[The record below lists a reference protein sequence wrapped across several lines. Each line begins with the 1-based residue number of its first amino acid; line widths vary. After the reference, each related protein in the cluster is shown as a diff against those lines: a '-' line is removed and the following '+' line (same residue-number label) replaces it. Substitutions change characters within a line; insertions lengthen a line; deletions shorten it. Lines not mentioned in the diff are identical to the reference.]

1 MDKPKVRKENHVKKR
16 MMFSLMSLALVITVL
31 SPCPDNTPAQTYPTK
46 PINFIVPFPPGTGN
60 DVIAR
65 TIGDK
70 LSKSLGK
77 SVVIDNK
84 AGATGGIGGEAAAK
98 APPDGY
104 TIIIASS
111 TLSINMSVSKVNY
124 DLVKDFAPVVLV
136 GTMPYT
142 LLVPVSLPVK
152 SVKELVDL
160 AKSKPGQL
168 NFGSNGVGG
177 APHLLAEML
186 KTAGKIDIVH
196 VPYKG
201 TNEVVAD
208 LLAGRVQL
216 LFAPLVTG
224 RPLVKDG
231 KLRALGV
238 CENKRSPV
246 LPDVPTM
253 AEAGFPALD
262 IPNWYAILAPA
273 GTPKAIVTQLNTEV
287 AKIMGMSDVKE
298 RLSNLGVEPRS
309 STPEEAAAFIK
320 RDVATWAKVIKDSG
334 AQMK

>member
-1 MDKPKVRKENHVKKR
+1 VKI
-16 MMFSLMSLALVITVL
+16 SVIGLASLALIAAAVV
-31 SPCPDNTPAQTYPTK
+31 PYPDSALAQSYPTK
-46 PINFIVPFPPGTGN
+46 QINFIAPFPPGTGN

-77 SVVIDNK
+77 SVVVDNRS
-84 AGATGGIGGEAAAK
+84 GATGAIGAEATAK

-104 TIIIASS
+104 TIIIAST
-111 TLSINMSVSKVNY
+111 TLSINMGVSRVNY
-124 DLVKDFAPVVLV
+124 DLVKDFAPVILV

-142 LLVPVSLPVK
+142 LLVPASLPVK
-152 SVKELVDL
+152 SVKELIEL
-160 AKSKPGQL
+160 AKSKPGKL
-168 NFGSNGVGG
+168 NFGTNGIGG

-186 KTAGKIDIVH
+186 IAAAKIDIVN
-196 VPYKG
+196 VAYKG
-201 TNEVVAD
+201 TTEAVAD

-216 LFAPLVTG
+216 MFAPLVTG
-224 RPLVKDG
+224 SPLIKAG
-231 KLRALGV
+231 QLRALGV

-273 GTPKAIVTQLNTEV
+273 GTPKAIVTRLNTEV
-287 AKIMGMSDVKE
+287 AKIMEMADVKQ
-298 RLSNLGVEPRS
+298 RFSNLGVEPRS

-320 RDVATWAKVIKDSG
+320 HDVATWAKVIKDSG

>member
-1 MDKPKVRKENHVKKR
+1 MKIKWMLRLV
-16 MMFSLMSLALVITVL
+16 SLAMVATILALYPNSTM
-31 SPCPDNTPAQTYPTK
+31 AQTYPTK
-46 PINFIVPFPPGTGN
+46 PVNFIVPFPPGTGN

-65 TIGDK
+65 IIGEK
-70 LSKSLGK
+70 LTKSLGK
-77 SVVIDNK
+77 PVVIDNK

-98 APPDGY
+98 AAPDGY

-124 DLVKDFAPVVLV
+124 DLVKDFAPLILV
-136 GTMPYT
+136 GTMPYS

-152 SVKELVDL
+152 SIKELVEL

-186 KTAGKIDIVH
+186 KMVGKIDIVH

-201 TNEVVAD
+201 TNEVIAD

-224 RPLVKDG
+224 RPLVLDG

-238 CENKRSPV
+238 CGAKRSPA

-253 AEAGFPALD
+253 AEAGFPTLD

-273 GTPKAIVTQLNTEV
+273 GTPKAIVTRLNTEV
-287 AKIMGMSDVKE
+287 AKIMGMADVKE
-298 RLSNLGVEPRS
+298 RLVLQGVEPRS
-309 STPEEAAAFIK
+309 TTPEEATTYIK
-320 RDVATWAKVIKDSG
+320 QDVATWAKVIKDSG
-334 AQMK
+334 VQMK

>member
-1 MDKPKVRKENHVKKR
+1 MNKKWTLS
-16 MMFSLMSLALVITVL
+16 FMSLALVAAVFGL
-31 SPCPDNTPAQTYPTK
+31 YPDSAPAQTFPTK
-46 PINFIVPFPPGTGN
+46 PITFIVPFPPGTGN

-65 TIGDK
+65 IIGDK

-77 SVVIDNK
+77 PVVIDNK
-84 AGATGGIGGEAAAK
+84 AGAAGAIGGEAAAK
-98 APPDGY
+98 APPDSHS
-104 TIIIASS
+104 IIIAST

-124 DLVKDFAPVVLV
+124 DLVKDFAPVILL
-136 GTMPYT
+136 GTMPYS
-142 LLVPVSLPVK
+142 LLVPMSVPAK
-152 SVKELVDL
+152 SIKELVEL
-160 AKSKPGQL
+160 ARSKPGQF
-168 NFGSNGVGG
+168 NFGSNGIGG

-186 KTAGKIDIVH
+186 KLVGKIDIVH

-224 RPLVKDG
+224 RPLVQDG

-238 CENKRSPV
+238 CGNKRSPA

-253 AEAGFPALD
+253 AEAGYPTLD

-273 GTPKAIVTQLNTEV
+273 ATPKAIVNTLNAEV
-287 AKIMGMSDVKE
+287 AKIMAMGDVKE
-298 RLSNLGVEPRS
+298 RLTNQGVDPRS
-309 STPEEAAAFIK
+309 STPEEAAAYIK
-320 RDVATWAKVIKDSG
+320 QDVTTWAKVIKDSG
-334 AQMK
+334 VQMK

>member
-1 MDKPKVRKENHVKKR
+1 MKKKLLLN
-16 MMFSLMSLALVITVL
+16 LMSLALIAAVCAA
-31 SPCPDNTPAQTYPTK
+31 CPHGASAQAYPTK
-46 PINFIVPFPPGTGN
+46 PINFIVPFPAGTGN

-65 TIGDK
+65 TVGDK

-77 SVVIDNK
+77 PVVIENK

-98 APPDGY
+98 APPDGH

-124 DLVKDFAPVVLV
+124 DLVKDFAPVILL

-152 SVKELVDL
+152 SVKELVEL

-186 KTAGKIDIVH
+186 KMAGQIDIAH
-196 VPYKG
+196 VAYKG

-224 RPLVKDG
+224 RPLVQDG

-273 GTPKAIVTQLNTEV
+273 GTPKAIVAKLNTEV
-287 AKIMGMSDVKE
+287 ATIMGMADVKQ
-298 RLSNLGVEPRS
+298 RLNNLGIESRS

-320 RDVATWAKVIKDSG
+320 KDVATWAKVIKDSG
-334 AQMK
+334 VQMK

>member
-1 MDKPKVRKENHVKKR
+1 VKKKLLL
-16 MMFSLMSLALVITVL
+16 SLMSLGLAAAVCIAYPYGA
-31 SPCPDNTPAQTYPTK
+31 SAQTYPTK

-77 SVVIDNK
+77 PVVIDNK

-98 APPDGY
+98 ATPDGY

-124 DLVKDFAPVVLV
+124 DLVKDFAPVILL

-142 LLVPVSLPVK
+142 LLVPASLPVK
-152 SVKELVDL
+152 SVKELIEL
-160 AKSKPGQL
+160 AKSKPGQI

-186 KTAGKIDIVH
+186 KMAGQIDIVH
-196 VPYKG
+196 VAYKG

-224 RPLVKDG
+224 RPLVQDG

-273 GTPKAIVTQLNTEV
+273 GTPKAVVTKLNAEV
-287 AKIMGMSDVKE
+287 AKIMGMADVKQ
-298 RLSNLGVEPRS
+298 RLSNLGIESRS

-320 RDVATWAKVIKDSG
+320 KDVAAWAKVIKDSG
-334 AQMK
+334 VQMK

>member
-1 MDKPKVRKENHVKKR
+1 VKKKLLL
-16 MMFSLMSLALVITVL
+16 SLMSLALVAAVCVAYPYGA
-31 SPCPDNTPAQTYPTK
+31 SAQTYPTK

-77 SVVIDNK
+77 PVVIDNK

-124 DLVKDFAPVVLV
+124 DLVKDFAPVILL

-152 SVKELVDL
+152 SVKELVEL

-186 KTAGKIDIVH
+186 KMAGQIDIVH
-196 VPYKG
+196 VAYKG

-224 RPLVKDG
+224 RPLVQDG

-273 GTPKAIVTQLNTEV
+273 GTPKAIVAKLNAEV
-287 AKIMGMSDVKE
+287 ATIMGMADVKQ
-298 RLSNLGVEPRS
+298 RLSNLGIESRS

-320 RDVATWAKVIKDSG
+320 KDVGTWAKVIKDSG
-334 AQMK
+334 VRMK

>member
-1 MDKPKVRKENHVKKR
+1 MKKKL
-16 MMFSLMSLALVITVL
+16 MLSLMSLALVATAVV
-31 SPCPDNTPAQTYPTK
+31 PYPDSALAQSYPTK
-46 PINFIVPFPPGTGN
+46 PINFIAPFPPGTGN
-60 DVIAR
+60 DIIAR
-65 TIGDK
+65 AIGDK
-70 LSKSLGK
+70 LAKSLGK
-77 SVVIDNK
+77 SVVIDNRS
-84 AGATGGIGGEAAAK
+84 GATGAIGAEATAK

-104 TIIIASS
+104 TIIIAST
-111 TLSINMSVSKVNY
+111 TLSLNMSVSKVNY
-124 DLVKDFAPVVLV
+124 DLVKDFAPVILV

-152 SVKELVDL
+152 SVKELVEL
-160 AKSKPGQL
+160 AKSKPHQL
-168 NFGSNGVGG
+168 NFGTNGIGG

-186 KTAGKIDIVH
+186 IAAAKIDIVN
-196 VPYKG
+196 VAYKG
-201 TNEVVAD
+201 TTEAVGD

-216 LFAPLVTG
+216 MFAPLVTG
-224 RPLVKDG
+224 SPLVKAG

-253 AEAGFPALD
+253 AEAGFPGLD

-273 GTPKAIVTQLNTEV
+273 GTPKAIVTKLNTEV
-287 AKIMGMSDVKE
+287 AKIMGMADVKE
-298 RLSNLGVEPRS
+298 RFSNLGVEPRS
-309 STPEEAAAFIK
+309 STPEEAGAFIK

>member
-1 MDKPKVRKENHVKKR
+1 MNKKWTLS
-16 MMFSLMSLALVITVL
+16 FMSLALVAAVFGL
-31 SPCPDNTPAQTYPTK
+31 YPDSAPAQTFPTK
-46 PINFIVPFPPGTGN
+46 PITFIVPFPPGTGN

-65 TIGDK
+65 IIGDK

-77 SVVIDNK
+77 PVVIDNK
-84 AGATGGIGGEAAAK
+84 AGAAGAIGGEAAAK
-98 APPDGY
+98 APPDGHS
-104 TIIIASS
+104 IIIAST

-124 DLVKDFAPVVLV
+124 DLVKDFAPVILL
-136 GTMPYT
+136 GTMPYS
-142 LLVPVSLPVK
+142 LLVPMSVPAK
-152 SVKELVDL
+152 SIKELVEL
-160 AKSKPGQL
+160 ARSKPGQF
-168 NFGSNGVGG
+168 NFGSNGIGG

-186 KTAGKIDIVH
+186 KLVGKIDIVH

-224 RPLVKDG
+224 RPLVQDG

-238 CENKRSPV
+238 CGNKRSPA

-253 AEAGFPALD
+253 AEAGYPTLD

-273 GTPKAIVTQLNTEV
+273 ATPKAIVNTLNAEV
-287 AKIMGMSDVKE
+287 AKIMAMGDVKE
-298 RLSNLGVEPRS
+298 RLTNQGVDPRS
-309 STPEEAAAFIK
+309 STPEEAAAYIK
-320 RDVATWAKVIKDSG
+320 QDVTTWAKVIKDSG
-334 AQMK
+334 VQMK